1 MNSPITTANAAVLL
15 LFTFWLIAARF
26 SIRPDSTWP
35 FAYYAALV
43 IFHQAMQGLLAPM
56 PIYIAVVCALFL
68 RFEFMSK
75 SFRWIFRLAEA
86 GGLVYVGM
94 ALFSYVGL

>member
-1 MNSPITTANAAVLL
+1 MNSAISIVNAAVLL
-15 LFTFWLIAARF
+15 IFTIWLIGARF

-43 IFHQAMQGLLAPM
+43 VFHQAMQGLLAPM
-56 PIYIAVVCALFL
+56 PIYIAVICALFQ

-75 SFRWIFRLAEA
+75 PFRWIFRLAEA
-86 GGLVYVGM
+86 GGLVYVGI
-94 ALFSYVGL
+94 ALFGFVGL